1 MNYQENNIQLS
12 RDVLEEILPRVLKKL
27 NIEPKAF
34 AQAVLDTGDEIQNE
48 YTYKGK
54 HSLGFILDVE
64 TDGSELCRVVDPK
77 GEY

>member
-48 YTYKGK
+48 YTDKGK